1 MNVWM
6 YVCVND
12 CMNVSMCLWMN
23 NCMNVYKYMNSCIY
37 VYVDVYECDLM
48 MVCVCNIIP
57 YMNVYMDMYVSINMD
72 NSLYE
77 CTYVSN
83 LMDVYV

>member
-1 MNVWM
+1 MVGECINGLCMIEGMCVYEGMNGHE
-6 YVCVND
+6 
-12 CMNVSMCLWMN
+12 
-23 NCMNVYKYMNSCIY
+23 YMNSCIY